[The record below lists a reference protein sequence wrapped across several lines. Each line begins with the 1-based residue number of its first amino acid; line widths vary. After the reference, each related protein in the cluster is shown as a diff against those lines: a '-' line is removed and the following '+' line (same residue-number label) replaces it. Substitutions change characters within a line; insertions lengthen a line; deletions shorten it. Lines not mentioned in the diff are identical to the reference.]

1 MCEGCTASCGQV
13 KKKIS
18 FEWNKL
24 FYMIMGFFLIA
35 AWFYAR
41 TNTVTDFE
49 VLLQNQ
55 MKKVSI
61 VETVQN
67 ESYRIIEKNGT
78 ESLVLLSEES
88 GYGGPFTMAT
98 WIGADSLIRDV
109 FVLENRE
116 TPSFYKKLQDR
127 SFFYQFKKKALTDSF
142 VGGEDVDFISGA
154 TVSSLAFTK
163 AIRNASYQ
171 GARENFGMSIK
182 KVDEPFNVGWKE
194 LIILLLILLSIV
206 ASIKSD
212 KRLRLAIQMS
222 SLVFLGFVYN
232 AALSISGFSS
242 LALGF
247 FPSIKEHLGWWMLII
262 GSFGSII
269 FLTRNIYC
277 SYLCPFHGIQIL
289 LNKISGINLKLSPI
303 LMKRS
308 KQMSLFLLCLSLLL
322 IFISGNPT
330 QVSYEPFA
338 MIFSLEGI
346 GWQWYIL
353 PATLLGSFF
362 IKDFFCKFFCPV
374 GQSFTLMIKGKQKL
388 IKHFKPTKLKSYEQ
402 KTCNSYNCVSKNQ

>member
-1 MCEGCTASCGQV
+1 MCEGCTTSCDQA
-13 KKKIS
+13 KKKTR
-18 FEWNKL
+18 FKWEKL
-24 FYMIMGFFLIA
+24 FYMIGGVLLIV
-35 AWFYAR
+35 AWLYGRMNA
-41 TNTVTDFE
+41 VPDYE

-55 MKKVSI
+55 MKKVL
-61 VETVQN
+61 VEETVQN
-67 ESYRIIEKNGT
+67 ESYRIVEKNGN

-98 WIGADSLIRDV
+98 WIGTDSLIRDV

-116 TPSFYKKLQDR
+116 TPSFFKKLQDR
-127 SFFYQFKKKALTDSF
+127 SFFYQFKKKALSDSF

-171 GARENFGMSIK
+171 GGKEKFGLTMP
-182 KVDEPFNVGWKE
+182 KVDESFNAGWKE
-194 LIILLLILLSIV
+194 LIVLLLILLSIA
-206 ASIKSD
+206 ASFKSD
-212 KRLRLAIQMS
+212 KRIRLAIQMG

-232 AALSISGFSS
+232 AALSVSGFSS

-247 FPSIKEHLGWWMLII
+247 FPSVKDHLAWWMLII
-262 GSFGSII
+262 GSFGMII

-277 SYLCPFHGIQIL
+277 GYLCPFHAIQIL
-289 LNKISGINLKLSPI
+289 LNKISGINLKLSAVI
-303 LMKRS
+303 MKRS
-308 KQMSLFLLCLSLLL
+308 KNISLFLLCLSLLF
-322 IFISGNPT
+322 IFMSANPT
-330 QVSYEPFA
+330 LVSYEPFA
-338 MIFSLEGI
+338 MIFSLEGV

-374 GQSFTLMIKGKQKL
+374 GQSFTLMIRVKQKL
-388 IKHFKPTKLKSYEQ
+388 MKRSNRNIIRVKN
-402 KTCNSYNCVSKNQ
+402 TCNSQSCQP

>member
-1 MCEGCTASCGQV
+1 MCEGCTTSCDQA
-13 KKKIS
+13 KKKTR
-18 FEWNKL
+18 FKWEKL
-24 FYMIMGFFLIA
+24 FYMIGGVLLIV
-35 AWFYAR
+35 AWLYGRMNA
-41 TNTVTDFE
+41 VPDYE

-55 MKKVSI
+55 MKKVL
-61 VETVQN
+61 VEETVQN
-67 ESYRIIEKNGT
+67 ESYRIVEKNGN

-98 WIGADSLIRDV
+98 WIGTDSLIRDV

-116 TPSFYKKLQDR
+116 TPSFFKKLQDR
-127 SFFYQFKKKALTDSF
+127 SFFYQFKKKALSDSF

-171 GARENFGMSIK
+171 GGKEKFGLTMP
-182 KVDEPFNVGWKE
+182 KVDESFNAGWKE
-194 LIILLLILLSIV
+194 LIVLLLILLSIA
-206 ASIKSD
+206 ASFKSD
-212 KRLRLAIQMS
+212 KRIRLAIQMG

-232 AALSISGFSS
+232 AALSVSGFSS

-247 FPSIKEHLGWWMLII
+247 FPSVKDHLAWWMLII
-262 GSFGSII
+262 GSFGMII

-277 SYLCPFHGIQIL
+277 GYLCPFHAIQIL
-289 LNKISGINLKLSPI
+289 LNKISGINLKLSAVI
-303 LMKRS
+303 MKRS
-308 KQMSLFLLCLSLLL
+308 KNISLFLLCLSLLF
-322 IFISGNPT
+322 IFMSANPT
-330 QVSYEPFA
+330 LVSYEPFA
-338 MIFSLEGI
+338 MIFSLEGV

-374 GQSFTLMIKGKQKL
+374 GQSFTLMIRVKQKL
-388 IKHFKPTKLKSYEQ
+388 MKRSNRNMIRVKN
-402 KTCNSYNCVSKNQ
+402 TCNSQSCQP

>member
-1 MCEGCTASCGQV
+1 MCEGCTASCDQV
-13 KKKIS
+13 EKKNR
-18 FEWNKL
+18 FDFGKL
-24 FYMIMGFFLIA
+24 FYMIMGVLLIA
-35 AWFYAR
+35 AWFYGRINA
-41 TNTVTDFE
+41 VPDYE
-49 VLLQNQ
+49 ALLQNQ
-55 MKKVSI
+55 MKKVSV

-67 ESYRIIEKNGT
+67 ESYRVTEKNGN

-116 TPSFYKKLQDR
+116 TPSFLKKLQDR
-127 SFFYQFKKKALTDSF
+127 SFFYQFKKKALSDSF

-171 GARENFGMSIK
+171 GGREKFGMTIP
-182 KVDEPFNVGWKE
+182 KVDESFNAGWKE
-194 LIILLLILLSIV
+194 LIVLLLILISIV
-206 ASIKSD
+206 ASFKSD

-232 AALSISGFSS
+232 AALSVSGFSS

-247 FPSIKEHLGWWMLII
+247 VPSVKDHLAWWMLII
-262 GSFGSII
+262 GSFGMII

-277 SYLCPFHGIQIL
+277 GYLCPFHGIQIL
-289 LNKISGINLKLSPI
+289 LNKISGINLKLSPEI
-303 LMKRS
+303 MKRS
-308 KQMSLFLLCLSLLL
+308 KTISLSLLCLSLFF
-322 IFISGNPT
+322 IFISANPT
-330 QVSYEPFA
+330 FVSYEPFA
-338 MIFSLEGI
+338 MIFSLEGV

-374 GQSFTLMIKGKQKL
+374 GQSFTLMIKVRQKL
-388 IKHFKPTKLKSYEQ
+388 MKHSNKTKLKGQS
-402 KTCNSYNCVSKNQ
+402 KCNSQSCVS

>member
-1 MCEGCTASCGQV
+1 MCEGCNASCGQE
-13 KKKIS
+13 KKKAR

-24 FYMIMGFFLIA
+24 FYMIMLVFLMA
-35 AWFYAR
+35 AWFYGR
-41 TNTVTDFE
+41 TNAVPDFE

-55 MKKVSI
+55 MKKVSV
-61 VETVQN
+61 VETAQN
-67 ESYRIIEKNGT
+67 ESYRIIEDNGV

-127 SFFYQFKKKALTDSF
+127 SFFYQFKKKTLADSF
-142 VGGEDVDFISGA
+142 VGGDDVDFISGA
-154 TVSSLAFTK
+154 TVSSRAFTK

-171 GARENFGMSIK
+171 GGRENFGMSIE
-182 KVDEPFNVGWKE
+182 KVDEPFNLGWKE
-194 LIILLLILLSIV
+194 LIVLLLILLSIV
-206 ASIKSD
+206 ASFKSD
-212 KRLRLAIQMS
+212 KRLRLLIQMC

-247 FPSIKEHLGWWMLII
+247 FPSVKEHLGWWMLII
-262 GSFGSII
+262 GSFGAII

-277 SYLCPFHGIQIL
+277 GYLCPFHAIQVL
-289 LNKISGINLKLSPI
+289 LNKISGMNLKLSPVI
-303 LMKRS
+303 MKRS
-308 KQMSLFLLCLSLLL
+308 KFMSLVLLFLSLLF
-322 IFISGNPT
+322 IFMSANPT

-338 MIFSLEGI
+338 LIFSLEGV

-362 IKDFFCKFFCPV
+362 MKDFFCKFFCPV
-374 GQSFTLMIKGKQKL
+374 GLSFTLMIKGKQKL
-388 IKHFKPTKLKSYEQ
+388 TKSFKQTKL
-402 KTCNSYNCVSKNQ
+402 NSHEHQVCGSKGCVSKNQ

>member
-1 MCEGCTASCGQV
+1 MCEGCTASCGQA
-13 KKKIS
+13 KKKVS
-18 FEWNKL
+18 FEWDKL
-24 FYMIMGFFLIA
+24 FYLIMGIGLIA
-35 AWFYAR
+35 AWFYGR
-41 TNTVTDFE
+41 TNAVPDFE

-55 MKKVSI
+55 MKKVSV
-61 VETVQN
+61 VETVKN
-67 ESYRIIEKNGT
+67 ESYRIVEENGT

-116 TPSFYKKLQDR
+116 TPSFFKKLQDR
-127 SFFYQFKKKALTDSF
+127 SFFYQFKKKALADSF
-142 VGGEDVDFISGA
+142 EGGQDVDFISGA

-171 GARENFGMSIK
+171 GGRETFGMSIP

-194 LIILLLILLSIV
+194 LIIFLLILLSIV
-206 ASIKSD
+206 ASFKSD
-212 KRLRLAIQMS
+212 KRLRLAIQMG

-232 AALSISGFSS
+232 AALSVSGFSS

-247 FPSIKEHLGWWMLII
+247 FPSVKDHLGWWMLII
-262 GSFGSII
+262 GSFGTII

-277 SYLCPFHGIQIL
+277 GYLCPFHAIQVL
-289 LNKISGINLKLSPI
+289 LNKISGINLKLSPRI
-303 LMKRS
+303 MKRS
-308 KQMSLFLLCLSLLL
+308 RSISLLLLCLSLLF
-322 IFISGNPT
+322 IFMSANPT
-330 QVSYEPFA
+330 LVSYEPFA
-338 MIFSLEGI
+338 MIFSLEGV

-374 GQSFTLMIKGKQKL
+374 GQSFTLMIKLKQKL
-388 IKHFKPTKLKSYEQ
+388 VKNFKQTKLKVQEQ
-402 KTCNSYNCVSKNQ
+402 KSCNSQSCVLKNQ

>member
-1 MCEGCTASCGQV
+1 MCEGCTTSCDQA
-13 KKKIS
+13 KKKTH
-18 FEWNKL
+18 FKWEKL
-24 FYMIMGFFLIA
+24 FYMIGGVLLIA
-35 AWFYAR
+35 AWLYGRMNA
-41 TNTVTDFE
+41 VPDYE

-55 MKKVSI
+55 MKKVL
-61 VETVQN
+61 VEETVQN
-67 ESYRIIEKNGT
+67 ESYRIVEKNGN

-98 WIGADSLIRDV
+98 WIGTDSLIRDV

-116 TPSFYKKLQDR
+116 TPSFFKKLQDR
-127 SFFYQFKKKALTDSF
+127 SFFYQFKKKALSDSF

-171 GARENFGMSIK
+171 GGKEKFGLTMP
-182 KVDEPFNVGWKE
+182 KVDESFNAGWKE
-194 LIILLLILLSIV
+194 LIVLLLILLSIA
-206 ASIKSD
+206 ASFKSD
-212 KRLRLAIQMS
+212 KRIRLAIQMG

-232 AALSISGFSS
+232 AALSVSGFSS

-247 FPSIKEHLGWWMLII
+247 FPSVKDHLAWWMLII
-262 GSFGSII
+262 GSFGMII

-277 SYLCPFHGIQIL
+277 GYLCPFHAIQIL
-289 LNKISGINLKLSPI
+289 LNKISGINLKLSAVI
-303 LMKRS
+303 MKRS
-308 KQMSLFLLCLSLLL
+308 KNISLFLLCLSLLF
-322 IFISGNPT
+322 IFMSANPT
-330 QVSYEPFA
+330 LVSYEPFA
-338 MIFSLEGI
+338 MIFSLEGV

-374 GQSFTLMIKGKQKL
+374 GQSFTLMIRVKQKL
-388 IKHFKPTKLKSYEQ
+388 MKRSNRNMIRVKN
-402 KTCNSYNCVSKNQ
+402 TCNSQSCQP